1 MAKIFGLI
9 GKNIGYSFSRKY
21 FSEKF
26 NQEKLPFQ
34 YDNFDIPNI
43 DNVPQLLTIKNISG
57 FNVTIPYKEAI
68 IPYLDQ
74 IDPIA
79 KAIGAVNVVKITK
92 EGKTRGYNSDH
103 YGFLNSLTPHLHP
116 GNTLS
121 AIILGT
127 GGASKAVKY
136 ALDTLTISYTVVS
149 RNPSKNQL
157 SYNDIDEET
166 LQRHKLLINT
176 TPLGTSPNIQA
187 APNLPYAHLTANHIL
202 YDLIYNPER
211 TTFLK
216 HGIQKGA
223 TVINGKKM
231 LILQAEKSWEIW
243 NS

>member
-26 NQEKLPFQ
+26 NLEKLPFE

-43 DNVPQLLTIKNISG
+43 DHVPQLLTIKNISG

-103 YGFLNSLTPHLHP
+103 YGFLNSLTPHLP
-116 GNTLS
+116 LGITMNAL
-121 AIILGT
+121 ILGT

-136 ALDTLTISYTVVS
+136 ALDTLSISYTVVS
-149 RNPSKNQL
+149 RNPVKNQL
-157 SYNDIDEET
+157 SYDDINEET

-176 TPLGTSPNIQA
+176 TPLGTFPNIQA
-187 APNLPYAHLTANHIL
+187 APHLSYSHLTANHIL